1 MNCDEFVRFRM
12 RHDMRGS
19 WIQLAVIGA
28 LVLGFGLLV
37 GCGGSATAAV
47 EGKVTVK
54 GTPLTKAIVTFV
66 NSQGGAAAGEL
77 NAEGIYTISEGLAP
91 GSYRVS
97 VVPQSSADD
106 APMPGKAP
114 TAAKAPLDAKYTN
127 DVTSGLV
134 VELKPGKNSEVNFF
148 LD

>member
-12 RHDMRGS
+12 NNDIRRS
-19 WIQLAVIGA
+19 WMQLGLVAAVV
-28 LVLGFGLLV
+28 LVFGFLI
-37 GCGGSATAAV
+37 GCGGGSSSAV

-54 GTPLTKAIVTFV
+54 GVPLTKAVVNFV
-66 NSQGGAAAGEL
+66 NNQGGAAAGEL
-77 NAEGIYTISEGLAP
+77 DDSGVYKIPEGLAP

-97 VVPQSSADD
+97 VVPQSTQAD

-114 TAAKAPLDAKYTN
+114 TAVKAPLDAKYTN
-127 DVTSGLV
+127 DATSGLV